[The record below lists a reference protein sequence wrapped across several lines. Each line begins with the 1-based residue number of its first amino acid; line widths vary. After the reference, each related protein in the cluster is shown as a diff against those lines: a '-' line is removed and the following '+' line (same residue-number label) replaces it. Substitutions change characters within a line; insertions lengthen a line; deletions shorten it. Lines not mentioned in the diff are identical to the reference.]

1 MNLSRFNRSRWT
13 ALGVVV
19 TLATGLAG
27 SIQIAA
33 ASDPNP
39 APVLITITPCR
50 LLDTRASSPVGTR
63 TTPIAGTFTAD
74 VWGTNGQ
81 CTIPSTAL
89 GVIANVT
96 VTNGTTDSFLT
107 VWPADGPRPLAS
119 SLNWIAG
126 QPPTPNQVT
135 SDLSATGQLSFFN
148 NGGTVDIIVD
158 VVGYFTPHNHDSDYV
173 APTYAVVRANGN
185 LVRGS
190 HVVKTTNPATGTYRV
205 QFDRDVS
212 QCAYSVLVE
221 SLNVGF
227 GMVAPPSLLPDPN
240 SVVVGTGDLASGI
253 TNLPF
258 HLIVIC

>member
-1 MNLSRFNRSRWT
+1 MNLSRFPRSRWT
-13 ALGVVV
+13 AFGAV
-19 TLATGLAG
+19 LALAAGLAG
-27 SIQIAA
+27 SLQIAA
-33 ASDPNP
+33 ASSPNP

-50 LLDTRASSPVGTR
+50 LLDTRASSAVGPR
-63 TTPIAGTFTAD
+63 TTPVSGTFTTD

-96 VTNGTTDSFLT
+96 VVNGTIDSFLT
-107 VWPADGPRPLAS
+107 VWPSDQPRPLAS
-119 SLNWIAG
+119 SLNWVAG

-135 SDLSATGQLSFFN
+135 SDLSASGQLSFYN

-158 VVGYFTPHNHDSDYV
+158 LVGYFTPHNHDGEYV
-173 APTYAVVRANGN
+173 APMYAVVKANGD

-190 HVVKTTNPATGTYRV
+190 HVVATSNPTGSTYRV

-212 QCAYSVLVE
+212 ECAYSALVE
-221 SLNVGF
+221 SPLIGF
-227 GMVAPPSLLPDPN
+227 AVVAPPAALPDPN
-240 SVVVGTGDLASGI
+240 SVVLATGDLSGLA
-253 TNLPF
+253 NRPF